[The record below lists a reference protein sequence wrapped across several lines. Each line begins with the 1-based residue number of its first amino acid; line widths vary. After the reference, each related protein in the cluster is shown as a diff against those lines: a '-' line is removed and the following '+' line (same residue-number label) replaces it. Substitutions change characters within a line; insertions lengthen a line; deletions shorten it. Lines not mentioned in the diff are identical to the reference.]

1 MDLTIEN
8 TDGETIFAGVE
19 DTGNPDTDTYFT
31 YYTDKKELLASYPDV
46 VIKFKEC
53 TDMGKK

>member
-8 TDGETIFAGVE
+8 SDGEYIFTGIE
-19 DTGNPDTDTYFT
+19 DTGNSSTDTFFSYF
-31 YYTDKKELLASYPDV
+31 TDKKELLASYHDV

-53 TDMGKK
+53 TDMGK